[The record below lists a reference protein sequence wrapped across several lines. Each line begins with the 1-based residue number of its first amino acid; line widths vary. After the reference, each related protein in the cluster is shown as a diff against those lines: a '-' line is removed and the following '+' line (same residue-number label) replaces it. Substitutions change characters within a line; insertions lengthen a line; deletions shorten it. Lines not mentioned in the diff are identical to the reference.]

1 MSLRHDP
8 GDRLALAFILGM
20 AIAGYSVADN
30 AERRVRVALAEKCV
44 RESIGTDSAVE
55 ACYDSRDL
63 PQPTEVQP

>member
-1 MSLRHDP
+1 MSRQHN
-8 GDRLALAFILGM
+8 GGAFALAAFLGLVVGGC
-20 AIAGYSVADN
+20 IVADH